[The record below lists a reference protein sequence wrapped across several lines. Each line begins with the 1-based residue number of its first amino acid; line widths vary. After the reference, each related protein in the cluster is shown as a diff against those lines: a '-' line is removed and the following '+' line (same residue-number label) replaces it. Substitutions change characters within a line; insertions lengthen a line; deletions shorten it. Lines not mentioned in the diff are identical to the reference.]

1 MLHLSMNTPLG
12 PFTLFEEERALVAI
26 ESGRGPSADTTAL
39 LREAKRQLDAYF
51 EGELQVFDLPLAPR
65 GTAFQQSVW
74 SELRGIPYAA
84 LRTYGEIADAVGS
97 SARAVGGACG
107 RNPLPIVVPCHRVIG
122 REGQLTGYSES
133 GGIDTKRALLRLEG
147 AILAV

>member
-12 PFTLFEEERALVAI
+12 PFTLFEEASALVAI
-26 ESGRGPSADTTAL
+26 ESGRGPSADATAL

-133 GGIDTKRALLRLEG
+133 GGIDTKHALLRLEG